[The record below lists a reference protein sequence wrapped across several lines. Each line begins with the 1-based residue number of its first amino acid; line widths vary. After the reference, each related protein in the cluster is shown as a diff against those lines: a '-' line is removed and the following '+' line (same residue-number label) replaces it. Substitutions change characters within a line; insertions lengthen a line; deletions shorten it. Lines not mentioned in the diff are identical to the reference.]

1 MALDVINAVLPETL
15 GGSADL
21 THSNLTNTKE
31 MIPFQADN
39 RLGRYMMYGIR
50 EHEMAAAM
58 NGVALHGG
66 LIPYG
71 GTFMVFTDYARPSI
85 RLAAL
90 MEQRAIYVMTHDS
103 IGLGEDGPTH
113 QPVEHLTAL
122 RAIPNLLVFRP
133 ADAVEALECW
143 QLALESTTAP
153 SILALS
159 RQNLPALR
167 TEYQAENLSAKG
179 AYVIAGDKNADV
191 VIFATGSEVAIAVA
205 ALASLTEKG
214 IAAKVVSVPSMELLA
229 KQSDAYKAEL
239 YGNAKA
245 RVAIEAGIEMSWSKL
260 LGDKGRFVGM
270 HSFGASGPIEKLYDH
285 FGITANAV
293 VEAVTAQL

>member
-71 GTFMVFTDYARPSI
+71 GTFMVFTDYARPAI

-113 QPVEHLTAL
+113 QPVEHL

-143 QLALESTTAP
+143 QLALESTSAP

-167 TEYQAENLSAKG
+167 TEYQSENLSARG
-179 AYVIAGDKNADV
+179 AYVIAGDNNADV
-191 VIFATGSEVAIAVA
+191 VIFATGSEVSIAVEGQKQ
-205 ALASLTEKG
+205 LAEQG
-214 IAAKVVSVPSMELLA
+214 ISAKVVSVPSMELPTRPSSTAMRALA
-229 KQSDAYKAEL
+229 SPS
-239 YGNAKA
+239 
-245 RVAIEAGIEMSWSKL
+245 RP
-260 LGDKGRFVGM
+260 
-270 HSFGASGPIEKLYDH
+270 ASR
-285 FGITANAV
+285 
-293 VEAVTAQL
+293 